1 MEAKYSYYDYEK
13 SIERI
18 DEILNSSDASYE
30 DTNSIPSRDQLTFT
44 NGYYVNAS
52 VIFIDMRGS
61 KALAEKHTRPVLA
74 KMYRTFISEL
84 VAVLRGHATVFEI
97 YIEGDAVWGVF
108 DTPTKP
114 DIDKVF
120 STAAQAASLVD
131 ILNIKL
137 KRKNYT
143 QINVGIGIAYGQ
155 SLLIKAGYRTSGVNE
170 VVWIGKVVGEAAKL
184 CDLGGRLWTHRMF
197 VSNTFYSNLN
207 ESNKKLL
214 GQDYVND
221 CYTGNVVSS
230 SMEDW
235 VKSNR

>member
-30 DTNSIPSRDQLTFT
+30 DKKSIPSRDQLTFT
-44 NGYYVNAS
+44 NGYYVDAS

-84 VAVLRGHATVFEI
+84 VAVLRGHGTVFEI

-131 ILNIKL
+131 ILNVKL

-143 QINVGIGIAYGQ
+143 QVNVGIGIAYGQ
-155 SLLIKAGYRTSGVNE
+155 SLLIKAGYQTSGVNE

-184 CDLGGRLWTHRMF
+184 CDLAGRLWTHRMF
-197 VSNTFYSNLN
+197 VSNTLYSNLN
-207 ESNKKLL
+207 EPNQKLL
-214 GQDYVND
+214 SKDYVND
-221 CYTGNVVSS
+221 CYTGDVVNTT
-230 SMEDW
+230 MEDW
-235 VKSNR
+235 VKKNR

>member
-18 DEILNSSDASYE
+18 DEILDSSDASYE
-30 DTNSIPSRDQLTFT
+30 DRNSIPARDQLTFT
-44 NGYYVNAS
+44 NGYYVDAS

-61 KALAEKHTRPVLA
+61 KALAEKHKRPVLA

-108 DTPTKP
+108 DTPTRN

-120 STAAQAASLVD
+120 STACQAASLVD

-143 QINVGIGIAYGQ
+143 QIGVGIGLAYGQ

-184 CDLGGRLWTHRMF
+184 CDLGGRLWTNRTF

-207 ESNKKLL
+207 ESNQKLL
-214 GQDYVND
+214 SKDWAND
-221 CYTGNVVSS
+221 CYCGNVVNTT
-230 SMEDW
+230 MNEW
-235 VKSNR
+235 VNKNR

>member
-30 DTNSIPSRDQLTFT
+30 DRNSIPSRDLLTFT
-44 NGYYVNAS
+44 NGYYVDAS

-61 KALAEKHTRPVLA
+61 KVLAEKHTRPVLA

-84 VAVLRGHATVFEI
+84 VAVLRGDSNVFEI

-108 DTPTKP
+108 DTPTKN
-114 DIDKVF
+114 DIDRVF
-120 STAAQAASLVD
+120 STAAQASSLVD

-137 KRKNYT
+137 NRRNYT
-143 QINVGIGIAYGQ
+143 PVGVGIGLAYGQ

-184 CDLGGRLWTHRMF
+184 CDLGGRLWTNRTF
-197 VSNTFYSNLN
+197 VSNVFYDNLN
-207 ESNKKLL
+207 ESNRKLL
-214 GQDYVND
+214 NKDWTNNCYSGYIVN
-221 CYTGNVVSS
+221 TTMN
-230 SMEDW
+230 EW
-235 VKSNR
+235 VNKNG